1 MEGLVVGD
9 DTQVGPDTRGQ
20 GREGQCNCLVSEIQG
35 QTKTWPVLFF
45 GVKEALK
52 VDLQIKVG

>member
-9 DTQVGPDTRGQ
+9 DTQVGPDTQGQ

-35 QTKTWPVLFF
+35 QTKNMAGFIF
-45 GVKEALK
+45 
-52 VDLQIKVG
+52 

>member
-9 DTQVGPDTRGQ
+9 DTQVGPDTQGQ

-35 QTKTWPVLFF
+35 QTKNMAGFVFWC
-45 GVKEALK
+45 
-52 VDLQIKVG
+52 